1 MILIRNPWFEGGT
14 VQESR
19 NIYSTSPYLNSVTK
33 IDKISQRIDGKGLQ
47 MSSACLVHTPD
58 QQAISCLVKDTT
70 YKLLFFI
77 AKLILQICDVIVVV
91 IIVAA

>member
-33 IDKISQRIDGKGLQ
+33 INKISQRIDGKILQ

-58 QQAISCLVKDTT
+58 QQAISCIVKDKTRTVVKCFKSIQTT
-70 YKLLFFI
+70 VFHR
-77 AKLILQICDVIVVV
+77 
-91 IIVAA
+91 

>member
-1 MILIRNPWFEGGT
+1 MALIEFVILIRNPWFEGGT

-33 IDKISQRIDGKGLQ
+33 IDKISQRIDGKVLQ

-58 QQAISCLVKDTT
+58 QEAISCLVKDKTRTVVKCFENIQTT
-70 YKLLFFI
+70 VFHP
-77 AKLILQICDVIVVV
+77 
-91 IIVAA
+91 